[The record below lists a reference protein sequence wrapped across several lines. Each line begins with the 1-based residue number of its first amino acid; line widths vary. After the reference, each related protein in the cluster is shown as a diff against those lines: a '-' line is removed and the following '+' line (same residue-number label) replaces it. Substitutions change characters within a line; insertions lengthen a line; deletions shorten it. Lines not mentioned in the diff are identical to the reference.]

1 MSDSAPHNEPVAAS
15 PDAAPVARIARRN
28 GPTPVFVTGSLLRHI
43 LVMTGTGAVGLMA
56 IFAGDLVN
64 MIFLG
69 LLRDDAVIAA
79 VGYASSILFITISI
93 GIGLSI
99 AATSIVAPQLGAG
112 RRVLARRLSGS
123 AHLVTALA
131 GLVLS
136 GLVFAAI
143 PALLKFLGAEGR
155 AFSLASDYLA
165 ILVPSL
171 APLAL
176 GMTSGAVLRSLGDA
190 RRAMYVTLGGAIL
203 NAILDPIF
211 IFGLGLG
218 IHGAAI
224 ASLISRFGIMLIG
237 LYGVAH
243 VHDMLG
249 KPRLK
254 RLKGDAAAIG
264 GIAVPAVLTNV
275 AASVGNAFVTAAIAP
290 FGDAAVGGWAIVG
303 RLLPFAFGAI
313 YALSGSVG
321 PILGQNYGAR
331 EFERMRSTLKL
342 SLGVTL
348 AFTLGAWLLLALF
361 TEPLVTAFHA
371 MGEAAD
377 LIRLFCRHLAPLFVF
392 LGALFIANASFN
404 TLGRARLSSVLNWAR
419 ATIGTIP
426 VVWAGGKL
434 AGASGVLAG
443 NMLGGVPFG
452 VLAVWLAFRH
462 VRALEREAK
471 PGAAD
476 APDRA

>member
-1 MSDSAPHNEPVAAS
+1 MSNSEPQKEPVTVPPGPAPAAR
-15 PDAAPVARIARRN
+15 VARRG
-28 GPTPVFVTGSLLRHI
+28 GPAPVFVTGSLLRHI

-99 AATSIVAPQLGAG
+99 AATAIVAPQLGAG
-112 RRVLARRLSGS
+112 RRVMARRLSGS
-123 AHLVTALA
+123 AHLVTLIA

-143 PALLKFLGAEGR
+143 PSLLKFLGAQDR
-155 AFSLASDYLA
+155 AFTLASDYLA

-176 GMTSGAVLRSLGDA
+176 GMTSGAVLRCLGDA

-211 IFGLGLG
+211 IFGFGLG

-224 ASLISRFGIMLIG
+224 ASLIARFGVMAIG
-237 LYGVAH
+237 LYGVVR

-249 KPRLK
+249 QPRLK
-254 RLKGDAAAIG
+254 RLQDDAAEIG
-264 GIAVPAVLTNV
+264 AIAVPAVLTNV

-290 FGDAAVGGWAIVG
+290 FGDGAVGGWAIVG
-303 RLLPFAFGAI
+303 RLLPFAFGAV

-331 EFERMRSTLKL
+331 NFDRMRRTLTL
-342 SLGVTL
+342 SLTVTATFTL
-348 AFTLGAWLLLALF
+348 AAWALLALF
-361 TEPLVTAFHA
+361 AEPLVAAFHA
-371 MGEAAD
+371 SGEAAE
-377 LIRLFCRHLAPLFVF
+377 LIRLFCRVLAPLFVF

-404 TLGRARLSSVLNWAR
+404 TLGRARLSTVLNWAR

-452 VLAVWLAFRH
+452 LLAVWLAFRH
-462 VRALEREAK
+462 VAALEREAR
-471 PGAAD
+471 
-476 APDRA
+476 APAGMT